1 MFTAMIALFL
11 IVFVPFA
18 FIALRAF
25 FRIRVK
31 HMLVGILLMVTLLLL
46 GIYIAVTLPERQ
58 LPVYIGLLFI
68 GLIAALVWFFSV

>member
-1 MFTAMIALFL
+1 
-11 IVFVPFA
+11 
-18 FIALRAF
+18 
-25 FRIRVK
+25 
-31 HMLVGILLMVTLLLL
+31 MLVGILLMVTLLLL